1 MTTTLTNSTIATSL
15 ILLSLA
21 SSTSAQ
27 DAVQWRTEDGG
38 NGHWYQQ
45 VPVSLGSFEELIE
58 VAEVRGAQPVSVT
71 SQGEHDLVAS
81 LVTSTTPETW
91 SYLGARINT
100 AAGCGPNSWF
110 WLDGSSWSYTNWD
123 QSNPTNQP
131 DCAGSDAIVI
141 GRPNGSELL
150 WHDGPITNTAINVF
164 AIVEWS
170 ADCNGDGIV
179 DYGQILDGSLADS
192 NGNGVP
198 DCCDEGTCLP
208 PAQWRVEDGGN
219 GHWYQ
224 LVETD
229 LTDGLLDQLQD
240 QLAASGAN
248 LVSIEDQAEQDHV
261 VGLSAGLSGWTAL
274 GAKIM
279 TSVPCDATSWEW
291 FDAPSPDTRIEFT
304 AWDVESEQPDC
315 GESEY
320 IATWG
325 VDVEQPLVNA
335 GLWHDVPGTSIRYAV
350 IEWSADC
357 NGDNIVDYGQILDGT
372 LADSNGNGIPDC
384 CDVGTCLQ
392 LSADIN
398 GDGCIDG
405 IDLTFILGFWGP
417 VEPGSFESTVD
428 LNQDGVINGNDL
440 ARLLSDWSPCP

>member
-1 MTTTLTNSTIATSL
+1 G
-15 ILLSLA
+15 
-21 SSTSAQ
+21 
-27 DAVQWRTEDGG
+27 W
-38 NGHWYQQ
+38 
-45 VPVSLGSFEELIE
+45 
-58 VAEVRGAQPVSVT
+58 
-71 SQGEHDLVAS
+71 HDNDHFA
-81 LVTSTTPETW
+81 
-91 SYLGARINT
+91 
-100 AAGCGPNSWF
+100 C
-110 WLDGSSWSYTNWD
+110 
-123 QSNPTNQP
+123 
-131 DCAGSDAIVI
+131 GSDTLQ
-141 GRPNGSELL
+141 RPY
-150 WHDGPITNTAINVF
+150 II
-164 AIVEWS
+164 EWS

-192 NGNGVP
+192 NGNGIP

-261 VGLSAGLSGWTAL
+261 VGLSAGLPGWTAL

-315 GESEY
+315 GGSEY

-335 GLWHDVPGTSIRYAV
+335 GLWHDVPGTSIRYTV

-398 GDGCIDG
+398 DDGCIDG